1 MISKSNSSN
10 NKDSNM
16 VVTSVQFQNAID
28 QINAKFA
35 ELENKIKEL
44 EAKNETKRTTPTRK
58 TKQEAA

>member
-1 MISKSNSSN
+1 MISRLDSSKG
-10 NKDSNM
+10 KDSNM
-16 VVTSVQFQNAID
+16 VITSVQFQNAID

-44 EAKNETKRTTPTRK
+44 EAKNEAKKPAQTRK

>member
-1 MISKSNSSN
+1 
-10 NKDSNM
+10 M

>member
-1 MISKSNSSN
+1 
-10 NKDSNM
+10 M
-16 VVTSVQFQNAID
+16 VITSVQFQNAID

-44 EAKNETKRTTPTRK
+44 EAKNEAKKPAQTRK

>member
-1 MISKSNSSN
+1 
-10 NKDSNM
+10 M
-16 VVTSVQFQNAID
+16 VVSSAQFQDAID

-44 EAKNETKRTTPTRK
+44 ESKNETKRPTTTRK

>member
-1 MISKSNSSN
+1 
-10 NKDSNM
+10 M
-16 VVTSVQFQNAID
+16 VITSVQFQNAID

-44 EAKNETKRTTPTRK
+44 EAKNETKRPAQTRK

>member
-1 MISKSNSSN
+1 
-10 NKDSNM
+10 M
-16 VVTSVQFQNAID
+16 VITSVQFQDAIN

-44 EAKNETKRTTPTRK
+44 ESKNEAKKPAQTRK

>member
-1 MISKSNSSN
+1 
-10 NKDSNM
+10 M
-16 VVTSVQFQNAID
+16 VITSVQFQNAID

-44 EAKNETKRTTPTRK
+44 EAKNEAKKPTQTRK

>member
-1 MISKSNSSN
+1 
-10 NKDSNM
+10 M
-16 VVTSVQFQNAID
+16 VVSSAQFQDAID

-44 EAKNETKRTTPTRK
+44 ESKNETKRPTTPRK

>member
-1 MISKSNSSN
+1 
-10 NKDSNM
+10 M

-28 QINAKFA
+28 QINAKFE

-44 EAKNETKRTTPTRK
+44 EAKNETKMTTPTRN